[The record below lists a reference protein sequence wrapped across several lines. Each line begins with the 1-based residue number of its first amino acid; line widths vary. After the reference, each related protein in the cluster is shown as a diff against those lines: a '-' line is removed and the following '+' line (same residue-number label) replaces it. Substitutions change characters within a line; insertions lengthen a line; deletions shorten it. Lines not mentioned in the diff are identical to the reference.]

1 MNIRAVSTT
10 LVVAVLVIAVVAGVG
25 VYLVVQQLSTPNV
38 AEKPLVIGFSI
49 SISGDFAVPGRKQLE
64 GIELWKDWINS
75 KGGIYVKDQ
84 NKYYKVELKYYD
96 DKSSKDEVIRLY
108 EKLINEDKVDILLSP
123 YSSTLALTAAGITE
137 KYGRLM
143 VVVGANSD
151 TIFKQG
157 YKNIVG
163 TYTPASK
170 MLTQAIDILL
180 EKVQNPSVAI

>member
-1 MNIRAVSTT
+1 MKLKGISTTALAAILVVVVVAAVSS
-10 LVVAVLVIAVVAGVG
+10 
-25 VYLVVQQLSTPNV
+25 YLIIQQLTAPTV
-38 AEKPLVIGFSI
+38 AERPLTIGFSI

-64 GIELWKDWINS
+64 GIELWKDWINA

-108 EKLINEDKVDILLSP
+108 EKLINEDRVDILLSP

-143 VVVGANSD
+143 VVVGEIGRAH
-151 TIFKQG
+151 
-157 YKNIVG
+157 V
-163 TYTPASK
+163 
-170 MLTQAIDILL
+170 
-180 EKVQNPSVAI
+180 